1 MMLGLWSHENM
12 MDHEKNLNS
21 RVELLRQ
28 LRTMGDSEEY
38 FSLAGRASLYSRQDE
53 RKYSVRGA

>member
-21 RVELLRQ
+21 REELLRQ